1 MTITHILNNKSGVNF
16 GSYAHTGLPVEVLAE
31 GAGAEVFDGYYDNTD
46 IYKKMASLLGVQ

>member
-46 IYKKMASLLGVQ
+46 IYKKMVSLLGVQ